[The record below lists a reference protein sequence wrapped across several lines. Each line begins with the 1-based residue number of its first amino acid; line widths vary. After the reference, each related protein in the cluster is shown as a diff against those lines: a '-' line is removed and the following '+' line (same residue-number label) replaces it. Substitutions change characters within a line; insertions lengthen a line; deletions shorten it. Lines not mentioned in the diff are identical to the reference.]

1 MAGGGSRYRFEL
13 SRLEVA
19 GVVVSTAAS
28 LFIVFLLG
36 VYAGHG
42 LGDRRVVDD
51 AERVVRLP
59 APPSAE
65 DSAPADDALTFDDT
79 LGDADRAALASAPR
93 AGAAAVPAPVQP
105 AARPNLPTADE
116 APAVLTDSGGA
127 ENPAHA
133 AGEHA
138 RSAEHAG
145 ADRAADTAAAARP
158 AAADARAAADE
169 RAAAD
174 ARNAAAR
181 APAPPAARTPD
192 ARVALAIVPSTQGGE
207 WSVQVTATREPRT
220 ADDMV
225 KRLRGRGYDA
235 YIIRARREGAT
246 FYRVRVGHYGSME
259 IASQMVSRLR
269 REPGVPEAFVA
280 SD

>member
-13 SRLEVA
+13 SRLEIA

-36 VYAGHG
+36 VYAGRG
-42 LGDRRVVDD
+42 LGDRRVQED

-59 APPSAE
+59 APAAAEESPS
-65 DSAPADDALTFDDT
+65 ADDALTFDDT
-79 LGDADRAALASAPR
+79 LGDADRAALGRPPR
-93 AGAAAVPAPVQP
+93 PAVAAVPVPAQP
-105 AARPNLPTADE
+105 AARPDLPARDE

-127 ENPAHA
+127 EAPEHA

-138 RSAEHAG
+138 RAS
-145 ADRAADTAAAARP
+145 ADRADTATQ
-158 AAADARAAADE
+158 ARAAGAETGDQ
-169 RAAAD
+169 RAGDDARVAAD
-174 ARNAAAR
+174 SANGGARV
-181 APAPPAARTPD
+181 PVAARTPD
-192 ARVALAIVPSTQGGE
+192 ARVAVAVVPSAKGGE

-225 KRLRGRGYDA
+225 KRLRARGYDA

-246 FYRVRVGHYGSME
+246 FYRVRVGHYGSMDH
-259 IASQMVSRLR
+259 ASQMVSRLR

>member
-1 MAGGGSRYRFEL
+1 
-13 SRLEVA
+13 LEIA
-19 GVVVSTAAS
+19 GVIVSTAAS

-42 LGDRRVVDD
+42 LGDRRVEDD

-65 DSAPADDALTFDDT
+65 ESPSADDALTFDDT
-79 LGDADRAALASAPR
+79 LGDADRAVLAAAPR
-93 AGAAAVPAPVQP
+93 GGAAAVPVPAQP
-105 AARPNLPTADE
+105 AARPNLPAPDE

-127 ENPAHA
+127 ENPVQA

-138 RSAEHAG
+138 RPAEGASAG
-145 ADRAADTAAAARP
+145 DTRS
-158 AAADARAAADE
+158 AAADPG
-169 RAAAD
+169 
-174 ARNAAAR
+174 NAGAR
-181 APAPPAARTPD
+181 APAAARTPD
-192 ARVALAIVPSTQGGE
+192 ARVAVAIVPSSQGGE

-225 KRLRGRGYDA
+225 KRLRARGYDA

-246 FYRVRVGHYGSME
+246 FYRVRVGHYESME
-259 IASQMVSRLR
+259 HAGQMVSRLR